1 MQLNQTI
8 QSNNYMKFIYSLLL
22 LSVFA
27 TACKK
32 EEDDHNHNTTTD
44 TSKPVIN
51 ITAPS
56 NTTMYNN
63 GDTVKIRG
71 TVTDN
76 SLHELLI
83 RIIKDSDG
91 SELFRATPTVH
102 DLTSYSISENWK
114 SSVSDHTN
122 ASIIISAEDHNSNV
136 GSDTV
141 HIHIMP

>member
-1 MQLNQTI
+1 MQLNHSK
-8 QSNNYMKFIYSLLL
+8 QSIKHMKLIYSILL

-32 EEDDHNHNTTTD
+32 EDDDHDHDTTTD
-44 TSKPVIN
+44 TTKPVITIN
-51 ITAPS
+51 SPS
-56 NTTMYNN
+56 NMAMYNN

-83 RIIKDSDG
+83 RIVKDSDG
-91 SELFRATPTVH
+91 SELFRSTPTVH
-102 DLTSYSISENWK
+102 DLTSYSINENWK
-114 SSVSDHTN
+114 SAVTDHTN
-122 ASIIISAEDHNSNV
+122 ASIIISAEDHGSNV